1 MRTRLAPLII
11 GLAVALSLCGSAPAE
26 AARKKTKAKAR
37 PVKAAASNPE
47 RDGIAAHYDQRPEV
61 QAFIEELNA
70 RHGFEAHELSR
81 VFASVRYLP
90 VVARLMRPAPV
101 TQPKSW
107 TAYRGRFIEPTRIN
121 AGVRFWTDNSST
133 LTRAALAYG
142 VPEDIIV
149 GITGVETIYG
159 RNTGSFRVI
168 DSLTTLAFDYPN
180 KERDRS
186 PFFKAQLEDYLLF
199 ARDGRLDYFDV
210 RGSYAGAIGIP
221 QFMPGSY
228 RRYAV
233 DFDGDQTINLRSNTA
248 DAIGSVANFL
258 REHGWV
264 RGMTIFYPTVLPAD
278 LDSSELKRLIALGS
292 DPKISA
298 GELRKLGF
306 VIDASVTDPDLLA
319 LIDLPNEGEAGRTT
333 EYVLGTQNF
342 AALTRYNRSYFYAM
356 AVAELGSSVRAAMAR

>member
-1 MRTRLAPLII
+1 MHTRLAPLIL
-11 GLAVALSLCGSAPAE
+11 GLAIALGLCGAAPAE
-26 AARKKTKAKAR
+26 AARKKTKPKAR
-37 PVKAAASNPE
+37 HVKAAATNPE
-47 RDGIAAHYDQRPEV
+47 RDGVAAHYERRPEV
-61 QAFIEELNA
+61 QAFIEQLKD
-70 RHGFEAHELSR
+70 RHGFDATELAR
-81 VFASVRYLP
+81 LFGGVRYLP
-90 VVARLMRPAPV
+90 VVARLMLPSTA

-107 TAYRGRFIEPTRIN
+107 TAYRGRFIEPMRIN
-121 AGVRFWTDNSST
+121 AGVRFWSDNTST
-133 LTRAALAYG
+133 LARATANYG
-142 VPEDIIV
+142 VQEDIII
-149 GITGVETIYG
+149 GITGVDTIYVLNSG
-159 RNTGSFRVI
+159 NFRVI
-168 DSLTTLAFDYPN
+168 DALSTLAFDYPN

-199 ARDGRLDYFDV
+199 ARDGKIDYFDV

-233 DFDGDQTINLRSNTA
+233 DFDGDQHINLRSNAA

-264 RGMTIFYPTVLPAD
+264 RGLTIFYPTVLPAD
-278 LDSSELKRLIALGS
+278 LDASELKRLIALGS
-292 DPKISA
+292 DPKVTA

-306 VIDASVTDPDLLA
+306 AIDASVADTDLLA
-319 LIDLPNEGEAGRTT
+319 LIDLPNEGEPGRDT

-356 AVAELGSSVRAAMAR
+356 AVAELGTNVRAALPR